1 VDGQALRYVDII
13 TSSALHIQNVI
24 EDALD
29 LSRIENN
36 KFETQIEAFDPR
48 ACLAEVC
55 GIMNF
60 QATQKQLSLI
70 HEVSEAVPRSL
81 KSDSKRFKQVLFN
94 LLGNAVK
101 FTFKGEIN
109 VTMDYL
115 TPETTTK
122 KPILRTTVSDT
133 GIGIKAEE
141 IKKLFQFF
149 GRVASSKHLN
159 RIGMGFGLSF
169 SKMII
174 QQLNGTISV
183 ESEVD
188 GGSTFTFDIQ
198 VDEDGSSSSEESK
211 LNSS

>member
-1 VDGQALRYVDII
+1 
-13 TSSALHIQNVI
+13 
-24 EDALD
+24 
-29 LSRIENN
+29 
-36 KFETQIEAFDPR
+36 
-48 ACLAEVC
+48 
-55 GIMNF
+55 M
-60 QATQKQLSLI
+60 
-70 HEVSEAVPRSL
+70 PRSL

-115 TPETTTK
+115 TPETTTI

-133 GIGIKAEE
+133 GIGIKEEE

-159 RIGMGFGLSF
+159 RGGMGFGLSI

-183 ESEVD
+183 KSEVD
-188 GGSTFTFDIQ
+188 RGSTFTLDIQ
-198 VDEDGSSSSEESK
+198 VDEEGSSSSEESK
-211 LNSS
+211 LTSSQIGSNIIIRNPLNARKYASDDTFLNSFNAS

>member
-1 VDGQALRYVDII
+1 
-13 TSSALHIQNVI
+13 VI

-29 LSRIENN
+29 MSRIENN
-36 KFETQIEAFDPR
+36 KFETQMEAFDPR

-70 HEVSEAVPRSL
+70 HQVSEGVPHCL

-109 VTMDYL
+109 VTLDYL
-115 TPETTTK
+115 SPETKTK

-141 IKKLFQFF
+141 INKLFQFF
-149 GRVASSKHLN
+149 GRASSSKHLN
-159 RIGMGFGLSF
+159 RGGMGFGLTI

-174 QQLNGTISV
+174 
-183 ESEVD
+183 
-188 GGSTFTFDIQ
+188 
-198 VDEDGSSSSEESK
+198 
-211 LNSS
+211 